1 MRISFGQ
8 SGMETPSRLVDQMH
22 RFIVSCDYWVDTVMS
37 QNVHKFC
44 KCSKFVNIVIA
55 NINSY

>member
-1 MRISFGQ
+1 
-8 SGMETPSRLVDQMH
+8 METPSKLVDECIDLL
-22 RFIVSCDYWVDTVMS
+22 FLCDYWVDTVMS